1 MLRISAPADLG
12 GTGTECRGEAVG
24 YGWLLVMV
32 LTVLG
37 LRSPGE
43 WVSGPCSTSSSCTA
57 SAPGLTQTLV
67 TWDFSAT
74 LAAYSQRCFH
84 RLMEYPSWKEHTRI
98 IESNSFR
105 AEHVNFRR
113 IEL

>member
-1 MLRISAPADLG
+1 MQ
-12 GTGTECRGEAVG
+12 AVG

-74 LAAYSQRCFH
+74 LAAHSQRCFH
-84 RLMEYPSWKEHTRI
+84 RHMEYPKLEGTHKDPGTLGAMQTLDVI
-98 IESNSFR
+98 
-105 AEHVNFRR
+105 AELLRGAVP
-113 IEL
+113 LQLTLLSVSGL

>member
-1 MLRISAPADLG
+1 MTAQKDEHIIVLRISAPADLG

-84 RLMEYPSWKEHTRI
+84 RHMEYPKLEGTHKDHRVQ
-98 IESNSFR
+98 F
-105 AEHVNFRR
+105 F
-113 IEL
+113 